1 MVKTH
6 CCGLGSIP
14 GQGTKIPQPV
24 AWPQKKKK
32 KTVCRWPE
40 TGSCAFRVA
49 TLGTGGYHNC
59 CCSVGQSLLTLCDA
73 MDYSPPGSS
82 VHGLLQARKLGW
94 VAISFSNHNRGSHLK
109 PVKGQFQTLEKGF
122 FWGSWFVSLTSVAC
136 YKPGLN
142 LKPVPWS
149 QLHRTC
155 TMTWIISN
163 TMSLKFSYSHKSKG
177 KFWFRGTGLSLSPS
191 ISTKFPHSL

>member
-1 MVKTH
+1 MAT
-6 CCGLGSIP
+6 
-14 GQGTKIPQPV
+14 
-24 AWPQKKKK
+24 KKKK
-32 KTVCRWPE
+32 TTVCRWPE

-122 FWGSWFVSLTSVAC
+122 FRGSWFVSLTSVAC

-142 LKPVPWS
+142 LKPLPS
-149 QLHRTC
+149 QTPL
-155 TMTWIISN
+155 
-163 TMSLKFSYSHKSKG
+163 
-177 KFWFRGTGLSLSPS
+177 TGAGSWH
-191 ISTKFPHSL
+191 IAY

>member
-1 MVKTH
+1 M
-6 CCGLGSIP
+6 
-14 GQGTKIPQPV
+14 
-24 AWPQKKKK
+24 AWVQSLVRELRSHSLWHGPKKKK
-32 KTVCRWPE
+32 KKSVCRWPE

-122 FWGSWFVSLTSVAC
+122 FRGSWFVSLTSVTC
-136 YKPGLN
+136 CKPGLN
-142 LKPVPWS
+142 LKPLPS
-149 QLHRTC
+149 QTPLT
-155 TMTWIISN
+155 
-163 TMSLKFSYSHKSKG
+163 
-177 KFWFRGTGLSLSPS
+177 GTNVSLSPL
-191 ISTKFPHSL
+191 HRQGN